1 MGNGTSSTSSKSS
14 KVQQGQQVI
23 KGVHYYAN
31 NNKPR
36 REQQQQQHYGLD
48 GGAVELLETDEAFS
62 EYIRRAKQNMRT
74 VSYVGN
80 DEDHSNYPAPVVNN
94 NVENENEEFS
104 EFIRLTK
111 KKLRSTTSRIGGND
125 ASFQRG

>member
-1 MGNGTSSTSSKSS
+1 MGNGTSSTSSKS

-31 NNKPR
+31 NKPR
-36 REQQQQQHYGLD
+36 REQQQQQQQHYGLD

-111 KKLRSTTSRIGGND
+111 KKLRT

>member
-1 MGNGTSSTSSKSS
+1 MGNGTSSTSSKS
-14 KVQQGQQVI
+14 KVQQGQQVL

-31 NNKPR
+31 NKPR
-36 REQQQQQHYGLD
+36 REQQQQQQHYGLD

-111 KKLRSTTSRIGGND
+111 KKLRT